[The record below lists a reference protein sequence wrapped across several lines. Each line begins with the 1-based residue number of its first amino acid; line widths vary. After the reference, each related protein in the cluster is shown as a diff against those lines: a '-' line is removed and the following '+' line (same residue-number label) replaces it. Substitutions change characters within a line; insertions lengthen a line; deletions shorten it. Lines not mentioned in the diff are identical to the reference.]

1 MGKGS
6 KAPSGPQEVVQTT
19 SNLPEYAK
27 PYFEEMLGRTVAE
40 TTRPY
45 ELFPGQRLA
54 DFTEYEQLGQQG
66 ILDLAEAG
74 TPLQNIAASDI
85 AQQVGYQDVGAGLDI
100 AGQFQPQQLQSQY
113 QAGAIDPNYVAG
125 TLGQGFQAGQRGV
138 GYQAGQFDPGY
149 QAGTL
154 AQGYRAGQFDP
165 GYIARELGQDY
176 TARDLQSQY
185 QGQLDTGP
193 GFQAGTLADAATLE
207 SYMNPYQ
214 QLVTDIEKREAKRAS
229 DTQAAEISQ
238 QAALAGGLGG
248 YREGILQS
256 ERERNLAQQLGDIQ
270 ARGGQAAFD
279 QAQKAFEADRAAR
292 LQEAQFGLQT
302 GTEQQKALQQAEQFR
317 QAAFGTTEQA
327 RQAQQGMA
335 IDAFQ
340 AGETARQQAAQLG
353 LSAQQQADAAQRAQ
367 QELTT
372 QAFQVGES
380 AKQQAAQLGLTAQQ
394 QEDAAQRAQENFAQ
408 QQFQQNEQL
417 RLAQQ
422 QEDRAAFQAGEAARQ
437 EAARLG
443 LSAQEIEERSAQAE
457 NQARLDAQKFNV
469 QAQETAARLGLAGL
483 GADQAARSQQLEA
496 ARVLGTLGGQEQAL
510 ALERLQNL
518 QAAGQIQREL
528 TQRGLDIG
536 YGDFLRQQAFPR
548 EQLSFFSNLLRGLPI
563 APGQTQAV
571 YGAEPSAYQQALGAG
586 IGGVGLYKALAGG
599 I

>member
-19 SNLPEYAK
+19 SNLPEYAR

-54 DFTEYEQLGQQG
+54 ELTEFEQLGQQG
-66 ILDLAEAG
+66 MLDLAAAG
-74 TPLQNIAASDI
+74 TPLQTMAASDI
-85 AQQVGYQDVGAGLDI
+85 ASQVGFQPVGTGLDI

-113 QAGAIDPNYVAG
+113 QAGAIDPNYAAG

-149 QAGTL
+149 V
-154 AQGYRAGQFDP
+154 
-165 GYIARELGQDY
+165 ARELGQDY

-193 GFQAGTLADAATLE
+193 GFQAGTVADAATLE
-207 SYMNPYQ
+207 SYMNLYQ
-214 QLVTDIEKREAKRAS
+214 QLVTDIEKREAQRAS

-248 YREGILQS
+248 YREAILQS

-317 QAAFGTTEQA
+317 QAAFGATEQA

-340 AGETARQQAAQLG
+340 AGEA
-353 LSAQQQADAAQRAQ
+353 
-367 QELTT
+367 
-372 QAFQVGES
+372 

-394 QEDAAQRAQENFAQ
+394 QEDAAQRAQEDFAQ

-443 LSAQEIEERSAQAE
+443 LSAQEIEDRALQAE
-457 NQARLDAQKFNV
+457 NQARLDTQKFNI

-483 GADQAARSQQLEA
+483 GADQATRSQQLEA

>member
-19 SNLPEYAK
+19 SNLPEYAR

-54 DFTEYEQLGQQG
+54 ELTEFEQLGQQG
-66 ILDLAEAG
+66 MLDLAAAG
-74 TPLQNIAASDI
+74 TPLQTMAASDI
-85 AQQVGYQDVGAGLDI
+85 ASQVGFQPVGTGLDI

-113 QAGAIDPNYVAG
+113 QAGAIDPNYAAG

-149 QAGTL
+149 V
-154 AQGYRAGQFDP
+154 
-165 GYIARELGQDY
+165 ARELGQDY

-193 GFQAGTLADAATLE
+193 GFQAGTVADAATLE

-214 QLVTDIEKREAKRAS
+214 QLVTDIEKREAQRAS

-248 YREGILQS
+248 YREAILQS

-317 QAAFGTTEQA
+317 QAAFGATEQA

-340 AGETARQQAAQLG
+340 AGEA
-353 LSAQQQADAAQRAQ
+353 
-367 QELTT
+367 
-372 QAFQVGES
+372 

-394 QEDAAQRAQENFAQ
+394 QEDAAQRAQEDFAQ

-443 LSAQEIEERSAQAE
+443 LSAQEIEDRALQAE
-457 NQARLDAQKFNV
+457 NQARLDTQKFNI

-483 GADQAARSQQLEA
+483 GADQATRSQQLEA

>member
-19 SNLPEYAK
+19 SNLPEYAR

-54 DFTEYEQLGQQG
+54 ELTEFEQLGQQG
-66 ILDLAEAG
+66 MLDLAAAG
-74 TPLQNIAASDI
+74 TPLQTMAASDI
-85 AQQVGYQDVGAGLDI
+85 ASQVGFQPVGTGLDI

-113 QAGAIDPNYVAG
+113 QAGDIDPNYAAG
-125 TLGQGFQAGQRGV
+125 TLGQGFQAGQRGI

-149 QAGTL
+149 V
-154 AQGYRAGQFDP
+154 
-165 GYIARELGQDY
+165 ARELGQDY

-193 GFQAGTLADAATLE
+193 GFQAGTVADAATLE

-214 QLVTDIEKREAKRAS
+214 QLVTDIEKREAQRAS
-229 DTQAAEISQ
+229 DIQEAEIGQ

-248 YREGILQS
+248 YREAILQS

-317 QAAFGTTEQA
+317 QAAFGATEQA

-340 AGETARQQAAQLG
+340 AGEA
-353 LSAQQQADAAQRAQ
+353 
-367 QELTT
+367 
-372 QAFQVGES
+372 

-394 QEDAAQRAQENFAQ
+394 QEDAAQRAQEDFAQ

-443 LSAQEIEERSAQAE
+443 LSAQEIEDRALQAE
-457 NQARLDAQKFNV
+457 NQARLDTQKFNI

-483 GADQAARSQQLEA
+483 GADQATRSQQLEA

>member
-19 SNLPEYAK
+19 SNLPEYAR

-54 DFTEYEQLGQQG
+54 DFTEFEQLGQQG
-66 ILDLAEAG
+66 MLDLAAAG
-74 TPLQNIAASDI
+74 TPLQNMAASEI
-85 AQQVGYQDVGAGLDI
+85 ASQVGFQPVGTGLDI

-113 QAGAIDPNYVAG
+113 QAGAIDPNYAAG
-125 TLGQGFQAGQRGV
+125 DLGQGFQAGRRGV

-149 QAGTL
+149 TAGDIQT
-154 AQGYRAGQFDP
+154 Q
-165 GYIARELGQDY
+165 Y
-176 TARDLQSQY
+176 T
-185 QGQLDTGP
+185 GQLDAGP
-193 GFQAGTLADAATLE
+193 GFQAGTIADPATLE

-214 QLVTDIEKREAKRAS
+214 QLVTDIEKREAQRAS
-229 DTQAAEISQ
+229 DIQEAEIGQ

-248 YREGILQS
+248 YREAILQS

-292 LQEAQFGLQT
+292 LQEAQLGLQV

-317 QAAFGTTEQA
+317 Q
-327 RQAQQGMA
+327 
-335 IDAFQ
+335 
-340 AGETARQQAAQLG
+340 
-353 LSAQQQADAAQRAQ
+353 S
-367 QELTT
+367 
-372 QAFQVGES
+372 AFQVGES

-394 QEDAAQRAQENFAQ
+394 QEDAAQRAQEDFAQ

-443 LSAQEIEERSAQAE
+443 LSAQEIEDRALQAE
-457 NQARLDAQKFNV
+457 NQARLDTQKFNI

-483 GADQAARSQQLEA
+483 GADQATRSQQLEA

>member
-19 SNLPEYAK
+19 SNLPEYAR

-54 DFTEYEQLGQQG
+54 DFTEFEQLGQQG
-66 ILDLAEAG
+66 MLDLAAAG
-74 TPLQNIAASDI
+74 TPLQNIAASEI
-85 AQQVGYQDVGAGLDI
+85 ASQVGFQPVGTGLDI

-113 QAGAIDPNYVAG
+113 QAGTIDPNYTAG
-125 TLGQGFQAGQRGV
+125 TLGQGFQAGQRGI

-149 QAGTL
+149 V
-154 AQGYRAGQFDP
+154 
-165 GYIARELGQDY
+165 ARELGQDY

-193 GFQAGTLADAATLE
+193 GFQAGTVADAATLE

-248 YREGILQS
+248 YREAILQS

-270 ARGGQAAFD
+270 ARGGQAAFE

-292 LQEAQFGLQT
+292 LQEAQLGLQV

-317 QAAFGTTEQA
+317 QAAFGATEQA

-340 AGETARQQAAQLG
+340 AGEA
-353 LSAQQQADAAQRAQ
+353 
-367 QELTT
+367 
-372 QAFQVGES
+372 

-394 QEDAAQRAQENFAQ
+394 QEDAAQRAQEDFAQ

-443 LSAQEIEERSAQAE
+443 LSAQEIEDRALQAE
-457 NQARLDAQKFNV
+457 NQARLDAQKFNI

-483 GADQAARSQQLEA
+483 GADQATRSQQLEA

>member
-19 SNLPEYAK
+19 SNLPEYAR

-54 DFTEYEQLGQQG
+54 DFTEFEQLGQQG
-66 ILDLAEAG
+66 MLDLAAAG
-74 TPLQNIAASDI
+74 TPLQNMAASEI
-85 AQQVGYQDVGAGLDI
+85 ASQVGFQPVGTGLDI

-113 QAGAIDPNYVAG
+113 QAGTIDPNYTAG
-125 TLGQGFQAGQRGV
+125 TLGQGFQAGQRGI

-149 QAGTL
+149 V
-154 AQGYRAGQFDP
+154 
-165 GYIARELGQDY
+165 ARELGQDY

-193 GFQAGTLADAATLE
+193 GFQAGTVADAATLE

-248 YREGILQS
+248 YREAILQS

-270 ARGGQAAFD
+270 ARGGQAAFE

-292 LQEAQFGLQT
+292 LQEAQLGLQV

-317 QAAFGTTEQA
+317 Q
-327 RQAQQGMA
+327 
-335 IDAFQ
+335 
-340 AGETARQQAAQLG
+340 
-353 LSAQQQADAAQRAQ
+353 S
-367 QELTT
+367 
-372 QAFQVGES
+372 AFQVGES

-394 QEDAAQRAQENFAQ
+394 QEDAAQRAQEDFAQ

-443 LSAQEIEERSAQAE
+443 LSAQEIEDRALQAE
-457 NQARLDAQKFNV
+457 NQARLDAQKFNI

-483 GADQAARSQQLEA
+483 GADQATRSQQLEA

>member
-54 DFTEYEQLGQQG
+54 ELTEYEQLGQQG
-66 ILDLAEAG
+66 MLDLAAAG
-74 TPLQNIAASDI
+74 TPLQTMAASDI
-85 AQQVGYQDVGAGLDI
+85 ASQVGFQDVGAGLDI

-113 QAGAIDPNYVAG
+113 QAGAIDPNYAAG

-149 QAGTL
+149 V
-154 AQGYRAGQFDP
+154 
-165 GYIARELGQDY
+165 ARELGQDY

-193 GFQAGTLADAATLE
+193 GFQAGTVADAATLE

-229 DTQAAEISQ
+229 DTQASEISQ

-248 YREGILQS
+248 YREAILQS

-340 AGETARQQAAQLG
+340 AGEA
-353 LSAQQQADAAQRAQ
+353 
-367 QELTT
+367 
-372 QAFQVGES
+372 

-394 QEDAAQRAQENFAQ
+394 QEDAAQRAQEDFAQ

-443 LSAQEIEERSAQAE
+443 LSAQEIEDRALQAE
-457 NQARLDAQKFNV
+457 NQARLDTQKFNV

-496 ARVLGTLGGQEQAL
+496 ARVLGTLGGQEQEL

>member
-19 SNLPEYAK
+19 SNLPEYAI

-54 DFTEYEQLGQQG
+54 ELTEFEQLGQQG
-66 ILDLAEAG
+66 MLDLAAAG
-74 TPLQNIAASDI
+74 TPLQTMAASDI
-85 AQQVGYQDVGAGLDI
+85 ASQVGFQPVGTGLDI

-113 QAGAIDPNYVAG
+113 QAGDIDPNYAAG
-125 TLGQGFQAGQRGV
+125 TLGQGFQAGQRGI

-149 QAGTL
+149 V
-154 AQGYRAGQFDP
+154 
-165 GYIARELGQDY
+165 ARELGQDY

-193 GFQAGTLADAATLE
+193 GFQAGTVADAATLE

-214 QLVTDIEKREAKRAS
+214 QLVTDIEKREAQRAS
-229 DTQAAEISQ
+229 DIQEAEIGQ

-248 YREGILQS
+248 YREAILQS

-302 GTEQQKALQQAEQFR
+302 GTEQQKALQQAEQFM
-317 QAAFGTTEQA
+317 QAAFGATEQA

-340 AGETARQQAAQLG
+340 AGEA
-353 LSAQQQADAAQRAQ
+353 
-367 QELTT
+367 
-372 QAFQVGES
+372 

-394 QEDAAQRAQENFAQ
+394 QEDAAQRAQEDFAQ

-443 LSAQEIEERSAQAE
+443 LSAQEIEDRALQAE
-457 NQARLDAQKFNV
+457 NQARLDTQKFNI

-483 GADQAARSQQLEA
+483 GADQATRSQQLEA

>member
-19 SNLPEYAK
+19 SNLPEYAR

-54 DFTEYEQLGQQG
+54 ELTEFEQLGQQG
-66 ILDLAEAG
+66 MLDLAAAG
-74 TPLQNIAASDI
+74 TPLQTMAASDI
-85 AQQVGYQDVGAGLDI
+85 ASQVGFQDVGTGLDI

-113 QAGAIDPNYVAG
+113 QAGAIDPNYAAG

-149 QAGTL
+149 V
-154 AQGYRAGQFDP
+154 
-165 GYIARELGQDY
+165 ARELGQDY

-193 GFQAGTLADAATLE
+193 GFQAGTVADAATLE

-214 QLVTDIEKREAKRAS
+214 QLVTDIEKREAQRAS

-248 YREGILQS
+248 YREAILQS

-317 QAAFGTTEQA
+317 QAAFGATEQA

-340 AGETARQQAAQLG
+340 AGEA
-353 LSAQQQADAAQRAQ
+353 
-367 QELTT
+367 
-372 QAFQVGES
+372 

-394 QEDAAQRAQENFAQ
+394 QEDAAQRAQEDFAQ

-443 LSAQEIEERSAQAE
+443 LSAQEIEDRALQAE
-457 NQARLDAQKFNV
+457 NQARLDTQKFNV

-483 GADQAARSQQLEA
+483 GADQATRSQQLEA